1 MTREGEGSR
10 RRQGCGARREHAD
23 GVGRMATSID
33 SDPAHARWSH
43 VPDDGGRRDLPGEAG
58 SDIDAVRRWS
68 RGRPLVTHAHVG
80 AAGGYDELGM
90 VAHTVLRYH
99 PHLLTEFER
108 KAIVAFDAR
117 WRIALAHDPEV
128 IQHQLRLAG
137 AFDTPGLG
145 AVMSR
150 GYETFCRDI
159 AARVLLEHAT
169 ELVLNRCPRCDRIV
183 RTPKAR
189 QCLWCFHDWH

>member
-10 RRQGCGARREHAD
+10 RRQGCGGRREGLEALGRIASFMDDAAARSSWPRDPGGCGTVTLPAPDGAD
-23 GVGRMATSID
+23 LEV
-33 SDPAHARWSH
+33 
-43 VPDDGGRRDLPGEAG
+43 
-58 SDIDAVRRWS
+58 VRRWS
-68 RGRPLVTHAHVG
+68 RGRPLVTQAHG
-80 AAGGYDELGM
+80 GPSGGYDELGM

-99 PHLLTEFER
+99 AHLLTDFER

-117 WRIALAHDPEV
+117 WRIALARDPEV
-128 IQHQLRLAG
+128 MHHQLRRAG
-137 AFDTPGLG
+137 VFDTPGLG

-159 AARVLLEHAT
+159 AARVLFEHAGD
-169 ELVLNRCPRCDRIV
+169 LVLNRCPQCDRIV
-183 RTPKAR
+183 RTPRAR

>member
-10 RRQGCGARREHAD
+10 RRQGCG
-23 GVGRMATSID
+23 
-33 SDPAHARWSH
+33 
-43 VPDDGGRRDLPGEAG
+43 GRRDATESVGRIASSIDDVAVRAG
-58 SDIDAVRRWS
+58 WSRALGGHATMPPPSPDGAVIDAVRRWS
-68 RGRPLVTHAHVG
+68 RGRPLVVPAEDG
-80 AAGGYDELGM
+80 ASDGYDELGM

-99 PHLLTEFER
+99 VHLLTAFER
-108 KAIVAFDAR
+108 SAISAFDAR
-117 WRIALAHDPEV
+117 WRIALASDPEV
-128 IQHQLRLAG
+128 MHHQLRASG
-137 AFDTPGLG
+137 VFDTPGLG

-159 AARVLLEHAT
+159 AARVLREQADL
-169 ELVLNRCPRCDRIV
+169 LVLNRCPRCDRIV